1 MEYYLAKKKKKDCD
15 ELLIVTWVDLQ
26 NIMSERN
33 QNQKS
38 KSWY

>member
-1 MEYYLAKKKKKDCD
+1 MEYYLAKKKKEDCD